1 MRAEVRPRLARRSA
15 ENGCRSCASGA
26 SGPAWPSPGAERPH
40 HAGEKEIWL
49 THYHGTVRIAIY
61 QSRLRPAAIGPR
73 QQRRSAMPFC
83 GRSSSSPRSRL
94 LIGQADVLETPR
106 PASRT
111 FLLLQSVGRLFRP
124 LPFQTGGSPRR
135 AARSD
140 CPIPPQPNRELGMGR
155 LVRVCAVEC
164 LGGCRN
170 RLDRISLTVAVDPGP
185 DALSVHTMQRVDIL
199 ATLISDA
206 G

>member
-1 MRAEVRPRLARRSA
+1 MISRIRISPCAMRAFVDHPLLAAAIAYDPQEPRRECALRFVQGLLAGSA
-15 ENGCRSCASGA
+15 ENYCRSCASGD

-49 THYHGTVRIAIY
+49 THYHGTVRVAIY
-61 QSRLRPAAIGPR
+61 RSRLRPAAIGPR

-140 CPIPPQPNRELGMGR
+140 
-155 LVRVCAVEC
+155 
-164 LGGCRN
+164 
-170 RLDRISLTVAVDPGP
+170 
-185 DALSVHTMQRVDIL
+185 
-199 ATLISDA
+199 
-206 G
+206 